1 MTFIWPIML
10 IFLISVPL
18 LVGYYLIQQRRRRS
32 ASQAFGS
39 MGIVQSA
46 AQLNPGVRRHIPS
59 IFFLAGLT
67 LLIIALGRPETVMSL
82 PKIEGT
88 ILLTF
93 DVSGSMAAD
102 DLKPTRMDAAKA
114 AARDFV
120 ERQPRSVLIGVIAFS
135 DSGYSIQPPTN
146 DKDTILAS
154 IDRLAPQ
161 RGTSLAHGIEASLN
175 LLNPAKRTTFEFS
188 SRVLTPEP
196 TPQPVPAG
204 SNSSAAIIL
213 LTDGENNAPPDPLK
227 AAQAAAD
234 RGVRIYTVGIGSAA
248 GANLHI
254 DGYTVHSQLDEATL
268 QEIAQ
273 ITQGAYFNAADN
285 QQLQKIYSSI
295 NPQLTVAAQKT
306 EITAILSIASVLI
319 FIVGAAIS
327 FLWFGRLA

>member
-1 MTFIWPIML
+1 
-10 IFLISVPL
+10 
-18 LVGYYLIQQRRRRS
+18 
-32 ASQAFGS
+32 
-39 MGIVQSA
+39 
-46 AQLNPGVRRHIPS
+46 
-59 IFFLAGLT
+59 
-67 LLIIALGRPETVMSL
+67 
-82 PKIEGT
+82 
-88 ILLTF
+88 
-93 DVSGSMAAD
+93 MAAD